1 MPDVYK
7 RQQQYCQ
14 ATGQHVPESR
24 GEIMR
29 CIYESLAL
37 KYRYTHRAL
46 EEITGERYGAIHMIG
61 GGTQAALL
69 CQMTADACGV
79 PVIAGPVEEMC
90 IRDSLISGPFRRY
103 RLRRAGR

>member
-1 MPDVYK
+1 
-7 RQQQYCQ
+7 
-14 ATGQHVPESR
+14 
-24 GEIMR
+24 MR

-79 PVIAGPVEEMC
+79 RSSP
-90 IRDSLISGPFRRY
+90 
-103 RLRRAGR
+103 GRWKPPLWVMWPYS